1 MRMEIIIFG
10 IAALMIANV
19 YTDGKYLKL
28 IQTNQKYVK
37 MGGIALGGLM
47 LYILFKKFPDRAKN
61 IISSSNEYMKYLPID
76 SGTASMVSPI
86 LDFTA
91 KQNIFNDSQ
100 DSQTYNHP
108 VLNMAATGGSGGSR
122 SDSSGTLGGS
132 NSAETRLLN
141 SGKNSSKRSV
151 SETKK
156 KFVASRQGWK
166 CGDCGNQLSAWFE
179 VDHKIRLEH
188 GGSNHVDN
196 LVALCRECHGCK
208 TAMENL

>member
-108 VLNMAATGGSGGSR
+108 VLNMAATGGSS
-122 SDSSGTLGGS
+122 GS

>member
-10 IAALMIANV
+10 ITALIIANV

-108 VLNMAATGGSGGSR
+108 VLNMAATGGSR
-122 SDSSGTLGGS
+122 SDSGGS

>member
-1 MRMEIIIFG
+1 MRIEIIVFG
-10 IAALMIANV
+10 ITALIIANI

-47 LYILFKKFPDRAKN
+47 LYILLKKFPDRAKN
-61 IISSSNEYMKYLPID
+61 IISSSNEYMKYLPVD

-86 LDFTA
+86 LDFTS
-91 KQNIFNDSQ
+91 KQNVFNDSQ
-100 DSQTYNHP
+100 NSQTYNHP
-108 VLNMAATGGSGGSR
+108 VLNMESTSSGGSN
-122 SDSSGTLGGS
+122 GS

>member
-1 MRMEIIIFG
+1 MRMEIFIFG
-10 IAALMIANV
+10 ITALIIANI

-76 SGTASMVSPI
+76 NGTASMVSPI
-86 LDFTA
+86 LDFTS

-100 DSQTYNHP
+100 SSQTYNHP
-108 VLNMAATGGSGGSR
+108 VLNMGGSQ
-122 SDSSGTLGGS
+122 TGGS

>member
-1 MRMEIIIFG
+1 MRIELIVFLVT
-10 IAALMIANV
+10 AALIFNIH
-19 YTDGKYLKL
+19 TDGKYLQL
-28 IQTNQKYVK
+28 LQSNQKYVK

-47 LYILFKKFPDRAKN
+47 VYVLLKKFPDRAEN
-61 IISSSNEYMKYLPID
+61 IIRSSNEYIKYLPVD
-76 SGTASMVSPI
+76 GQTASMLSPI

-91 KQNIFNDSQ
+91 KQGNFDKVMSGH
-100 DSQTYNHP
+100 S
-108 VLNMAATGGSGGSR
+108 VLRPT
-122 SDSSGTLGGS
+122 GGS
-132 NSAETRLLN
+132 NSYGGASSYGGGQGNSSAETRILN

>member
-1 MRMEIIIFG
+1 MEIIIFG
-10 IAALMIANV
+10 ITALIIANV

-100 DSQTYNHP
+100 NSQTYNHP
-108 VLNMAATGGSGGSR
+108 VLNMAATRRRPETFCFSVPIP
-122 SDSSGTLGGS
+122 DSFVSSVILG
-132 NSAETRLLN
+132 AD
-141 SGKNSSKRSV
+141 
-151 SETKK
+151 
-156 KFVASRQGWK
+156 FVDYGF
-166 CGDCGNQLSAWFE
+166 LP
-179 VDHKIRLEH
+179 L
-188 GGSNHVDN
+188 
-196 LVALCRECHGCK
+196 
-208 TAMENL
+208 

>member
-10 IAALMIANV
+10 ITALIIANV

-37 MGGIALGGLM
+37 MAGIALGGLM

-86 LDFTA
+86 LDFTS

-108 VLNMAATGGSGGSR
+108 VLNMAATSSGGS
-122 SDSSGTLGGS
+122 SGS

>member
-108 VLNMAATGGSGGSR
+108 VLNMAATGGS
-122 SDSSGTLGGS
+122 SGTLGGS

>member
-10 IAALMIANV
+10 ITALIIANV

-76 SGTASMVSPI
+76 NGTASMVSPI

-108 VLNMAATGGSGGSR
+108 VLNMAATSGGS
-122 SDSSGTLGGS
+122 SGS

>member
-1 MRMEIIIFG
+1 MRIEIIVFG
-10 IAALMIANV
+10 ITALIIANI

-37 MGGIALGGLM
+37 MGGLALGGLM
-47 LYILFKKFPDRAKN
+47 LYILLKKFPDRAKN
-61 IISSSNEYMKYLPID
+61 IISSSNEYMKYLPVD

-86 LDFTA
+86 LDFTS
-91 KQNIFNDSQ
+91 KQNVFNDSQ
-100 DSQTYNHP
+100 NSQTYNHP
-108 VLNMAATGGSGGSR
+108 VLNMESTSSGGA
-122 SDSSGTLGGS
+122 

>member
-1 MRMEIIIFG
+1 MEIIIFG
-10 IAALMIANV
+10 ITALIIANV

-76 SGTASMVSPI
+76 NGTASMVSPI

-91 KQNIFNDSQ
+91 KQNIFNDLQS
-100 DSQTYNHP
+100 SQTYNHP
-108 VLNMAATGGSGGSR
+108 VLNMAATSGGS
-122 SDSSGTLGGS
+122 SGS

>member
-10 IAALMIANV
+10 ITALIIANV

-37 MGGIALGGLM
+37 MAGIALGGLM

-100 DSQTYNHP
+100 DSHTYNHP
-108 VLNMAATGGSGGSR
+108 VLNMAATSSGGS
-122 SDSSGTLGGS
+122 SGS

>member
-10 IAALMIANV
+10 ITALIIANV

-108 VLNMAATGGSGGSR
+108 VLNMASTGGSQ

>member
-1 MRMEIIIFG
+1 MEIIIFG
-10 IAALMIANV
+10 ITALIIANV

-37 MGGIALGGLM
+37 MAGIALGGLM

-86 LDFTA
+86 LDFTS

-108 VLNMAATGGSGGSR
+108 VLNMAATSSGGS
-122 SDSSGTLGGS
+122 SGS

>member
-108 VLNMAATGGSGGSR
+108 VLNMEATGGSGGSR
-122 SDSSGTLGGS
+122 SDSSGS